1 MKSKTR
7 RWKPWSPPSPPFLS
21 LFAQSQPGKRGE
33 LSPVNSI
40 WKLITGH
47 YPSLPS
53 LLSSCDA
60 WRHREEERKG
70 ETRMDET
77 GRKRKEEKTRG
88 GGRGEEED
96 GWRADVR
103 RSGKVRHKEERLS
116 FYPLSYSQHVSIW
129 LYLKSTF
136 FKFSVLLC
144 LFSYHLHLFPSLSPV
159 RPLLSPLHSLHC
171 QLYTLS
177 EQLKPIDSAC

>member
-1 MKSKTR
+1 METLVSSFSTFSLPLCSITTR
-7 RWKPWSPPSPPFLS
+7 ETGW
-21 LFAQSQPGKRGE
+21 AVPGKQHLEADNWPLSVTALITVELRCLKTQRGREERRNQDGWNGEETERGE
-33 LSPVNSI
+33 N
-40 WKLITGH
+40 
-47 YPSLPS
+47 
-53 LLSSCDA
+53 
-60 WRHREEERKG
+60 KG
-70 ETRMDET
+70 R
-77 GRKRKEEKTRG
+77 
-88 GGRGEEED
+88 GRGEEED
-96 GWRADVR
+96 GWRVDVR